1 MFSYWPD
8 GDWGIVPWLLRADAV
23 GMLSVAAFTNTA
35 ADFHHGAAGGGCILT
50 ALQVLRPRWGSG
62 VAVVLAVV
70 RCYWSLVVQLIVCKY
85 TAFYS
90 LIRIC

>member
-1 MFSYWPD
+1 MA
-8 GDWGIVPWLLRADAV
+8 VAADAV
-23 GMLSVAAFTNTA
+23 GMLSVAAFVRTA
-35 ADFHHGAAGGGCILT
+35 ADFHHAAAGDGGILVV
-50 ALQVLRPRWGSG
+50 LQVLRSRWGSG

>member
-1 MFSYWPD
+1 MFSYCPD
-8 GDWGIVPWLLRADAV
+8 GDRGIVPWLLRADAV
-23 GMLSVAAFTNTA
+23 GMLSVAAFANTA
-35 ADFHHGAAGGGCILT
+35 ADFHRAAAGGGGIMT
-50 ALQVLRPRWGSG
+50 ALQDLRSRWGSG
-62 VAVVLAVV
+62 VAVVLAAV